1 MNGLVPININCS
13 LEELYILSPYPPS
26 VCQLNA
32 NSTQDAYCVPTFNC
46 EVVLW
51 IFSHCFR
58 IGVFLWRA
66 CFQISQFYPLSVLLP
81 LSVARDGVL
90 VVPKRSTNRSC
101 SLDEAT
107 GQGVLL
113 NVSVQ
118 KNTAGSPLASSA
130 TPPPINGKEV
140 SPVLE
145 MQKLTI
151 PAVCLPGVI
160 T

>member
-1 MNGLVPININCS
+1 M
-13 LEELYILSPYPPS
+13 
-26 VCQLNA
+26 
-32 NSTQDAYCVPTFNC
+32 PTFNC

-90 VVPKRSTNRSC
+90 VVPKRSTNRSW
-101 SLDEAT
+101 SLDKAG
-107 GQGVLL
+107 GQGALL
-113 NVSVQ
+113 NVSVE
-118 KNTAGSPLASSA
+118 KTPTSSPPAASAPPINGKDHSPLLS
-130 TPPPINGKEV
+130 INGKEV

-145 MQKLTI
+145 MQKLRI
-151 PAVCLPGVI
+151 PAVCLQGVI